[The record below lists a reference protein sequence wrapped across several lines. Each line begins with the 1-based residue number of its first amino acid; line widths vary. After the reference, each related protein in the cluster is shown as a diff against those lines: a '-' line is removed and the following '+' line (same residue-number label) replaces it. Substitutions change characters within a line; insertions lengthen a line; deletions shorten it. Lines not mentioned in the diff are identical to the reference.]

1 MLWEQVLPYQG
12 YPKCSLCSQA
22 ADIKVEVPTV
32 TILTSQLLGHL
43 YDSIY
48 VFGPS
53 VDGDAHVSGEKG
65 LPVTDRCHSLCEIWL
80 SSDFDE
86 RKTLD
91 IDIKLEDHFDMC
103 CYKWKNVLCTTKHT
117 CSSYL
122 INLVL
127 VIPLKTRNADSLEL
141 QILF

>member
-1 MLWEQVLPYQG
+1 MVGFWAIWGNALGTASTLPRV
-12 YPKCSLCSQA
+12 PKFSLCSQA

-65 LPVTDRCHSLCEIWL
+65 LPVTDRCHSLL
-80 SSDFDE
+80 F
-86 RKTLD
+86 
-91 IDIKLEDHFDMC
+91 F
-103 CYKWKNVLCTTKHT
+103 
-117 CSSYL
+117 
-122 INLVL
+122 LVEF
-127 VIPLKTRNADSLEL
+127 R
-141 QILF
+141 F

>member
-1 MLWEQVLPYQG
+1 MVGFWALWGNALGTASRVPRLTG

-65 LPVTDRCHSLCEIWL
+65 LPKRTGA
-80 SSDFDE
+80 
-86 RKTLD
+86 TG
-91 IDIKLEDHFDMC
+91 
-103 CYKWKNVLCTTKHT
+103 
-117 CSSYL
+117 
-122 INLVL
+122 
-127 VIPLKTRNADSLEL
+127 
-141 QILF
+141 